1 MITERKA
8 IEEMLED
15 LRSEKRTLKANY
27 RDDISQIEARQ
38 ERLLE
43 RLERLDKIDRAD
55 IDAESTIN
63 ELTKVADKLSDL
75 IPHIPAN
82 ILLEKTAEKM
92 AAVNIEDAPQI
103 FIEDKEKEEK
113 EENQSIIKKEKKVGK
128 VGIVPRPHSMKEI
141 LLAISDLLQDRHL
154 SSKEIEK
161 ELKDKYRWEWGAFQT
176 SLSNWRNKHPNIIN
190 KVGRKYSSAIHSQ
203 KTKPTENHDKVLD
216 IQHEK
221 ENNVVFS

>member
-92 AAVNIEDAPQI
+92 AASKIDDVPQI
-103 FIEDKEKEEK
+103 SMEQKEEEK
-113 EENQSIIKKEKKVGK
+113 PSVIKKEKKI
-128 VGIVPRPHSMKEI
+128 GIVPRPNNMKEI
-141 LLAISDLLQDRHL
+141 LLTIADMMQDRKL
-154 SSKEIEK
+154 TSREIEA
-161 ELKDKYRWEWGAFQT
+161 ELKKKYKWEWGAFT
-176 SLSNWRNKHPNIIN
+176 TNLSTWRRECPNILI
-190 KVGRKYSSAIHSQ
+190 KDGRKYSSALHSQ
-203 KTKPTENHDKVLD
+203 KTKSTENQNEILD
-216 IQHEK
+216 IKHEN
-221 ENNVVFS
+221 ENIAFIS

>member
-15 LRSEKRTLKANY
+15 LRAEKRQLKANY
-27 RDDISQIEARQ
+27 REDIGQIETRQ

-63 ELTKVADKLSDL
+63 QLTNITDKLSGL
-75 IPHIPAN
+75 IPDIPAHL
-82 ILLEKTAEKM
+82 LLEKTAEKM
-92 AAVNIEDAPQI
+92 AAVSIEDAPQI
-103 FIEDKEKEEK
+103 LIEPKEEK
-113 EENQSIIKKEKKVGK
+113 AEKEDNQSVIKKDKKA
-128 VGIVPRPHSMKEI
+128 GIIPRPHSMKDI
-141 LLAISDLLQDRHL
+141 LLAISDILQDRHL
-154 SSKEIEK
+154 SSKEIEQ
-161 ELKDKYRWEWGAFQT
+161 ELKEKYRWEWGAFQT

-190 KVGRKYSSAIHSQ
+190 KIGRKYSSAIHTP
-203 KTKPTENHDKVLD
+203 KKKLTDNKNIIEET
-216 IQHEK
+216 QHEN